1 MAALGDTVAKFRNR
15 SMAGAKGATSGRK
28 GLSGAVLLP
37 IVITQVTLL
46 SKPFL

>member
-1 MAALGDTVAKFRNR
+1 MDVTGKN
-15 SMAGAKGATSGRK
+15 